1 MPWLQRGAGDEGWLG
16 NVPLLWGVSVV
27 VEGVVGEGVGCEGV
41 VCEEGVAC
49 ERAGCERGVV
59 FEGFEGA
66 T

>member
-1 MPWLQRGAGDEGWLG
+1 MGEGWLG
-16 NVPLLWGVSVV
+16 SVPLLWGVR
-27 VEGVVGEGVGCEGV
+27 GVVNGVVCEGVGCEGV
-41 VCEEGVAC
+41 VCEGVVG